1 MLFEQEMYDA
11 MKMRNDGYTYHDGR
25 WYFANCPDA
34 NIDLDSLIHVIKS
47 RFHCDDEY
55 AYRVAYSI
63 KDYALYKKYLE
74 DIMEDKSLWCLAMRE
89 LKFDNVARQWY
100 AWGRPTDYKYANMR
114 YPAYVL
120 ANIRYLSH
128 TEGYRV

>member
-25 WYFANCPDA
+25 WYFASSPDA
-34 NIDLDSLIHVIKS
+34 NIDLYTLIHVIKS

-63 KDYALYKKYLE
+63 KDHALYEKYLE
-74 DIMEDKSLWCLAMRE
+74 DIKKDTTFWCQAMRE
-89 LKFDNVARQWY
+89 LKFDNIARRWY

-114 YPAYVL
+114 YPAYIL
-120 ANIRYLSH
+120 ANIRFFSH